1 MQSQLRTGTILWTHR
16 LSPSIALVQSLLPL
30 SCAIL
35 ILRKKRVSARFVS
48 IDSLVYTCFF
58 FFHKCFP
65 LVGITTKFNKDMYAK
80 MRLKKDESLSNL
92 GKRTVRITGKGPSA
106 TPSAL
111 VAPTVTG
118 TKVTRTGSPATYVE
132 EIPTPTS
139 KRSRLEGK
147 GKEKADSRASS
158 IWDDA
163 ELVVERAHGVV
174 TAEDLKVFSSVSK
187 F

>member
-1 MQSQLRTGTILWTHR
+1 MLG
-16 LSPSIALVQSLLPL
+16 LSVLIPLYTLV
-30 SCAIL
+30 
-35 ILRKKRVSARFVS
+35 
-48 IDSLVYTCFF
+48 FF
-58 FFHKCFP
+58 FFYKCFP